1 MASAAEQL
9 AASINFSA
17 FSKATELKSRIWF
30 TLGALVIYRLGT
42 YIPIPGI
49 DPGILQD
56 VFSRN
61 AGGILGMFDMF
72 SGGALGRMT
81 IFALNIMPYISASII
96 IQLLTAVSPTLE
108 TLKKEGE
115 SGRKK
120 LNQYT
125 RFGTVLLAA
134 VQSYGIAVGLE
145 GMRAGAQSAVVD
157 PGLFFRLVTVVT
169 LTSGTVFLMWLG
181 EQITARGVGNGI
193 SLIIFAGIVANL
205 PHALA
210 STLELGR
217 TGAISTVFIVI
228 FLAMSVAVVGFIV
241 FMERA
246 QRRILVQYPKRQ
258 VGNKMFGGDASHLP
272 LKINTSGVIAPIF
285 ASSLLLLPATVA
297 NFEANG
303 QGFGWIGEITAY
315 LAHGR
320 PLYMALYIGLICFFC
335 FFYTAIVFN
344 PTETADNLR
353 KYGGFIPGIRPGKN
367 TADYLDYVLTRLTVV
382 GAAYLSAVCILPA
395 AGTPRMNIILLGPPG
410 SGKGTQA
417 KRIEQTHGIIQLS
430 TGDMLRATTN
440 SDTEL
445 GRRVKAIMDSG
456 QLVPDD
462 TIVEMIDR
470 RIVQPDSSAGFILD
484 GFPRNVPQAKAL
496 DAMLAEHNL
505 KLDHVILLD
514 VDEAAL
520 VDRLSGRFTCT
531 QCGASFHDRYN
542 RPSREG
548 VCEVCGGT
556 EFVRRADDRPEA
568 VKARFEVYR
577 SQTAPILPYYR
588 DRGILRVVDGMAEID
603 EVTREIDRILG

>member
-9 AASINFSA
+9 AASLNFGA
-17 FSKATELKSRIWF
+17 FAKASELKSRIWF

-49 DPGILQD
+49 DPAILQD
-56 VFSRN
+56 LFSRN

-108 TLKKEGE
+108 ALKKEGE

-125 RFGTVLLAA
+125 RFGTVGLAA

-145 GMRAGAQSAVVD
+145 GMHADTQSAVID

-181 EQITARGVGNGI
+181 EQITARGIGNGI
-193 SLIIFAGIVANL
+193 SLIIMAGIVANL

-217 TGAISTVFIVI
+217 TGAISTVFIII
-228 FLAMSVAVVGFIV
+228 FLAMSVGVVGFIV

-258 VGNKMFGGDASHLP
+258 QGNKMFGGEASHLP
-272 LKINTSGVIAPIF
+272 LKINTSGVIPPIF

-297 NFEANG
+297 NFETKG
-303 QGFGWIGEITAY
+303 QSYGWLGEITAY
-315 LAHGR
+315 LAHGT
-320 PLYMALYIGLICFFC
+320 PLYMILYVSLICFFC

-382 GAAYLSAVCILPA
+382 GAAYLSAVCILPEILISEYSVPFYFG
-395 AGTPRMNIILLGPPG
+395 GTSLLIVVSVTMDTVAQIHSHLLAHQYEGLI
-410 SGKGTQA
+410 KKA
-417 KRIEQTHGIIQLS
+417 K
-430 TGDMLRATTN
+430 LR
-440 SDTEL
+440 
-445 GRRVKAIMDSG
+445 GRRG
-456 QLVPDD
+456 
-462 TIVEMIDR
+462 
-470 RIVQPDSSAGFILD
+470 
-484 GFPRNVPQAKAL
+484 
-496 DAMLAEHNL
+496 
-505 KLDHVILLD
+505 
-514 VDEAAL
+514 
-520 VDRLSGRFTCT
+520 
-531 QCGASFHDRYN
+531 
-542 RPSREG
+542 
-548 VCEVCGGT
+548 
-556 EFVRRADDRPEA
+556 
-568 VKARFEVYR
+568 
-577 SQTAPILPYYR
+577 
-588 DRGILRVVDGMAEID
+588 
-603 EVTREIDRILG
+603 